1 MYFVLRIDK
10 IIDAIL
16 IYLGFFEF
24 FFEIFEFEIFK
35 LQKEKKSGS
44 LEPELHLEFPFI
56 HAIFV

>member
-10 IIDAIL
+10 IIDATL
-16 IYLGFFEF
+16 IHPG